1 MYSVYFE
8 SVGNGE
14 TSALQHEHAPREL
27 LRQLIPLKNRLIF
40 PFTYNGIHR
49 QYRLLPDSVVLEKG
63 LRSGRIS
70 GRDPMRRATVPS
82 VTYLNINHNK
92 HSAGSYTS
100 TDEGRKMICHPGEL
114 EKSRVTQRSTMVMKR
129 MLMVP
134 SCQPRGPSCLY

>member
-1 MYSVYFE
+1 MSCVYFE
-8 SVGNGE
+8 CVSYGQ
-14 TSALQHEHAPREL
+14 TSALQHEHTPREL

-82 VTYLNINHNK
+82 VTYLNINDNK
-92 HSAGSYTS
+92 SPVPPHSKTL
-100 TDEGRKMICHPGEL
+100 TLCER
-114 EKSRVTQRSTMVMKR
+114 
-129 MLMVP
+129 
-134 SCQPRGPSCLY
+134 